1 MAIKTGQKNTDRAME
16 SVNNDLSNRQ
26 ASIGFVSG
34 EVASSEMGNSDFR
47 FSSIRANH
55 IGPGSPASDE
65 GRLYI
70 KDGNG
75 VLYYITALKKG

>member
-1 MAIKTGQKNTDRAME
+1 MLKNNTKSVVADAIIAQST
-16 SVNNDLSNRQ
+16 
-26 ASIGFVSG
+26 IGFVSG

-47 FSSIRANH
+47 FSSIRANQ

-70 KDGNG
+70 KDSNG
-75 VLYYITALKKG
+75 VLYYITAIKKG